1 MKYPKLSDKQDLRRK
16 LMDKDI
22 SSLKVSY
29 AKDYPF
35 KGMSYRKW
43 AIGKASEL
51 GVSSATI
58 YYHTDVSYQAKMKAK
73 NAKAHS
79 KANDLKDYEAHRT
92 AEIKHRK
99 DRWDRNP
106 KLREWN
112 YQISAKNEKRSNR
125 KTVLGKP
132 LDKGDKNGTKF

>member
-22 SSLKVSY
+22 ASLKVAH

-43 AIGKASEL
+43 AIAKASEL
-51 GVSSATI
+51 GVSPATI
-58 YYHTDVSYQAKMKAK
+58 YYHTDASYQAKMRVK

-79 KANDLKDYEAHRT
+79 KAHNPEDYQAHRSN
-92 AEIKHRK
+92 EIKSRMS
-99 DRWDRNP
+99 RWHRNP
-106 KLREWN
+106 ALREWHYN
-112 YQISAKNEKRSNR
+112 VSAKNEKRSQR
-125 KTVLGKP
+125 KTVMGKP
-132 LDKGDKNGTKF
+132 LTP

>member
-22 SSLKVSY
+22 ESLKVSH

-35 KGMSYRKW
+35 TGISYHKW
-43 AIGKASEL
+43 SMAKASEY

-58 YYHTDVSYQAKMKAK
+58 QYHTDASYRAKMKAK

-79 KANDLKDYEAHRT
+79 KANDLKDYEAHRA
-92 AEIKHRK
+92 AEIKQRLN
-99 DRWDRNP
+99 RWNRNP
-106 KLREWN
+106 DLRAWH
-112 YQISAKNEKRSNR
+112 YKVSAKNEKRAKR
-125 KTVLGKP
+125 KTVLGEP
-132 LDKGDKNGTKF
+132 LE